1 MPPLRPTKR
10 RDLILYLRQL
20 GFEGPYSGGN
30 HQFMV
35 KDDITLRLP
44 NPHQSDIGVELLIRI
59 LRQARIDRSLWESL
73 S

>member
-20 GFEGPYSGGN
+20 GFEGPYSGGK